1 MPWGKST
8 LPSDPSAEALYEEG
22 NRQLKDKKYTRA
34 VDAFQ
39 KLKTDHPF
47 SPLLTQAELKLA
59 DSYYLNQQYPEA
71 ITAFKEF
78 QTLHPNNENLAF
90 VNMRLGQAHFDQFT
104 SSDRD
109 QKNTEIAKGYFETV
123 VTNYPNSPYALEAKE
138 KLAKTVEYLSEHE
151 FNVALFYYK
160 QEKYPAARDRF
171 EEIVR
176 KYRDTPTAVKSL
188 YYLGDSYQ
196 KEKNFVK
203 ASLAYE
209 ALVQHYPKSEF
220 AGQAKTQL
228 AQIEKEKQDPLA
240 MLLMRDRRPG
250 AVSAPEIK
258 EETALSKL
266 KDTNLIAKNDVV
278 YEEPGADK
286 GLLRRVADKLNP
298 FSSSDDKK
306 KEEKPE
312 TATELLAKR
321 KEAEKKEE
329 STRRHCPE

>member
-1 MPWGKST
+1 MRTLPSIAVSLIVLSLTGCSSISMPWGKST
-8 LPSDPSAEALYEEG
+8 LPADPSAEALYEEG
-22 NRQLKDKKYTRA
+22 NRQLNDKKYTRA

-47 SPLLTQAELKLA
+47 SPLLMQAELKLA

-78 QTLHPNNENLAF
+78 QSLHPNNDNLAF
-90 VNMRLGQAHFDQFT
+90 VNLRLGQAHFDQFT

-123 VTNYPNSPYALEAKE
+123 VTNYPNSPFALEAKE

-188 YYLGDSYQ
+188 YYLGT
-196 KEKNFVK
+196 
-203 ASLAYE
+203 A
-209 ALVQHYPKSEF
+209 
-220 AGQAKTQL
+220 
-228 AQIEKEKQDPLA
+228 
-240 MLLMRDRRPG
+240 
-250 AVSAPEIK
+250 IK
-258 EETALSKL
+258 RNKIL
-266 KDTNLIAKNDVV
+266 
-278 YEEPGADK
+278 
-286 GLLRRVADKLNP
+286 
-298 FSSSDDKK
+298 
-306 KEEKPE
+306 
-312 TATELLAKR
+312 
-321 KEAEKKEE
+321 
-329 STRRHCPE
+329 